1 MKQVIIMDKPAI
13 KKFAIWARNKLIA
26 DTKYRAG
33 LVGVTET
40 AVAEPLPQSNENVQ
54 FFDVGLPQP
63 YRIEDDAVTQ
73 RQRFVAELNKE
84 TAKQGSYTAAYQTVV
99 DKVAYTWFN
108 RLIAVRYMEVND
120 LLPSRTRVLSSAD
133 GRAEPQIVT
142 SPFDAVLDY
151 SPAEQQ
157 QIVTL
162 KNDNKLDEAFR
173 LLFLKQCAALGDCL
187 PRLFEQVDDYMPLLL
202 ALSFTDKDGVVCHL
216 VNDIPESDWQDAVQ
230 IVGWLYQYYNTEPK
244 EQVFANLK
252 KNIKISKENI
262 PAATQLFTPDWIVR
276 YMVENSLGRLW
287 SEGHPDFDK
296 SEWKYYLDEAPQ
308 EPQVAQQLAKLRKGY
323 VALTPED
330 IKCIDPCMG
339 SGHILAYLFDVL
351 MQIYRSAG
359 YGDRDA
365 AASIVEHNLYGL
377 DIDDRAAQMAYF
389 VVMMKGCHYDSR
401 FLRRHLNPHVYAIQ
415 ESRELP
421 QTAFGYCGPE
431 EPTARTLWDTFKNAK
446 EYGSILQ
453 PKVTL
458 EELDKLEAR
467 LQEADSM
474 AGYGSLG
481 VQGLTYQLLDVMYPL
496 IDQARMLVQKY
507 DVVVTNPQY
516 MGSSGMSARLSDYVK
531 KVYPDSKSD
540 LFAVFIEH
548 GNEMVKRAGF
558 NCMVTMQSWMFLS
571 SFEKMR
577 VNALQTKTITNL
589 MHMENMVMGIAF
601 GTAVTVFQNV
611 AVHGYKGTY
620 NQIKL
625 QDIENDVPKQF
636 PIQGNRFAQVSTDN
650 FSKIPGSPVAYWATN
665 RLMKDF
671 EDGVSLSSYAEPKQ
685 GMATMDNNKY
695 LRRWYEVEIGK
706 CCFHAQSLGDAKE
719 SGKRWFPYNKGGDYR
734 KWYGNFC
741 YLVNWEKDGEQ
752 LKADATELYGSYSK
766 RIYNTQFFF
775 KPSITWSKISSGSF
789 SVRCISDGC
798 LFDVAGCS
806 IFVKEN
812 LYYYFAALLN
822 SKIVG
827 AILRMISPTLNYEVG
842 HIKALP
848 IIMEEN
854 KEKVVSSLAQ
864 GCIELSQLDWDA
876 FETAWDF
883 QRHPLLPNGGIT
895 TLYGMKVGK
904 KAHIESLKSGEACF
918 SPVGDFIAKDEEEGN
933 TEQGDRYEG
942 IFARLKKDDIRI
954 QAMRQELGVDLEEIP
969 DGQYIL
975 LRRNSC
981 KKVPAFCAYGM
992 KKSDI
997 VCGDEIRNINGKHYI
1012 TVTICPSDKM
1022 YDDFLNEN
1030 SEGIEKTYGATF
1042 NVENYDESIQKSLQ
1056 DKSIRCIESDI
1067 IYDRDFDTEFC
1078 DDLTND
1084 YSELLHKS
1092 KKYSYQ
1098 REHRWILPDKHQV
1111 EKLLLKYQPLDD
1123 SAMQVDMCNK
1133 GDSYRFDVEFHFKKS
1148 VKIRDRYEIW
1158 QRECNDRFAKLKA
1171 NEEELNR
1178 IFIDIYG
1185 LQDELTPE
1193 VEDKDVTV
1201 RRADLGRDIRSL
1213 ISYAVGCIFGRYSL
1227 DKPGLAYAGGDW
1239 NPDQYHTFLPDADN
1253 VIPITDEEYFPDDL
1267 TGLFVAWVK
1276 KVFGAESLED
1286 NLAFIAKALG
1296 TKGTSPR
1303 AVIRN
1308 YFLNGFYADHVKIYQ
1323 KRPIYWLYDSGKQN
1337 GFKALIYMHRYNADT
1352 SGLVRADYLYKME
1365 QVYESEIAR
1374 MDDAIAH
1381 GASREVAQATK
1392 RKEKLVKQLKECKD
1406 YDDRLGHIALARIPI
1421 DLDDG
1426 VKVNYEKV
1434 QTGADGKKQ
1443 AILAKI

>member
-1 MKQVIIMDKPAI
+1 MDKPAI

-40 AVAEPLPQSNENVQ
+40 TVAEPLPQSNETVQ

-63 YRIEDDAVTQ
+63 YRIEGDAVTQ

-151 SPAEQQ
+151 TPAEQQ
-157 QIVTL
+157 QIVAL

-252 KNIKISKENI
+252 KNIKISAENI

-308 EPQVAQQLAKLRKGY
+308 EPQVVQQLAELRKGY
-323 VALTPED
+323 AALTPED

-359 YGDRDA
+359 YTDRDA

-389 VVMMKGCHYDSR
+389 VVMMKGCQYDSR

-415 ESRELP
+415 ESGELS

-431 EPTARTLWDTFKNAK
+431 EPTARTLWDTFRNAK

-467 LQEADSM
+467 LQEADRM

-507 DVVVTNPQY
+507 DVVVTNPPY
-516 MGSSGMSARLSDYVK
+516 MGGSGMNARLSDYVK

-540 LFAVFIEH
+540 LFACFMERADAF
-548 GNEMVKRAGF
+548 VKENRF
-558 NCMVTMQSWMFLS
+558 TSLITMESWMFLS
-571 SFEKMR
+571 SFEKLR
-577 VNALQTKTITNL
+577 DKVNLNKTIV
-589 MHMENMVMGIAF
+589 NMVHMPYLGKGGTSLGINF
-601 GTAVTVFQNV
+601 GTAAVVMKKGHIRNYAAQYEYTVYYECDEE
-611 AVHGYKGTY
+611 G
-620 NQIKL
+620 
-625 QDIENDVPKQF
+625 VPFVF
-636 PIQGNRFAQVSTDN
+636 PTKNERWKTATQEN
-650 FSKIPGSPVAYWATN
+650 FSKIPGSPVAYWASDTIN
-665 RLMKDF
+665 KLF
-671 EDGVSLSSYAEPKQ
+671 SLDAELKKYAEPRH
-685 GMATMDNNKY
+685 GMSTGNNDLCLKLWHEVPNNEICFTAKNRDEFDKAGKKY
-695 LRRWYEVEIGK
+695 
-706 CCFHAQSLGDAKE
+706 A
-719 SGKRWFPYNKGGDYR
+719 PYKKGGEYR
-734 KWYGNFC
+734 LWYGNNDYVIAYSATLRKRMESLSGYRASSTEYFFRPSINWSDVTSGKFGVRLSPNGFAFDGRGASMFC
-741 YLVNWEKDGEQ
+741 NEDIRFYLAALMSSKLASYFLDMLNPTLTFNIENIAAIPTIIDKEKKLDVDW
-752 LKADATELYGSYSK
+752 KAEECYDCSKSDWDSFETSWDFAEHPLVKWSHDLWDAT
-766 RIYNTQFFF
+766 
-775 KPSITWSKISSGSF
+775 SI
-789 SVRCISDGC
+789 
-798 LFDVAGCS
+798 
-806 IFVKEN
+806 
-812 LYYYFAALLN
+812 
-822 SKIVG
+822 
-827 AILRMISPTLNYEVG
+827 
-842 HIKALP
+842 
-848 IIMEEN
+848 
-854 KEKVVSSLAQ
+854 
-864 GCIELSQLDWDA
+864 
-876 FETAWDF
+876 
-883 QRHPLLPNGGIT
+883 
-895 TLYGMKVGK
+895 
-904 KAHIESLKSGEACF
+904 
-918 SPVGDFIAKDEEEGN
+918 
-933 TEQGDRYEG
+933 
-942 IFARLKKDDIRI
+942 
-954 QAMRQELGVDLEEIP
+954 
-969 DGQYIL
+969 
-975 LRRNSC
+975 
-981 KKVPAFCAYGM
+981 
-992 KKSDI
+992 
-997 VCGDEIRNINGKHYI
+997 
-1012 TVTICPSDKM
+1012 
-1022 YDDFLNEN
+1022 
-1030 SEGIEKTYGATF
+1030 GATMAHYYHGERPEVSCP
-1042 NVENYDESIQKSLQ
+1042 VELCYML
-1056 DKSIRCIESDI
+1056 
-1067 IYDRDFDTEFC
+1067 
-1078 DDLTND
+1078 
-1084 YSELLHKS
+1084 
-1092 KKYSYQ
+1092 
-1098 REHRWILPDKHQV
+1098 
-1111 EKLLLKYQPLDD
+1111 
-1123 SAMQVDMCNK
+1123 
-1133 GDSYRFDVEFHFKKS
+1133 
-1148 VKIRDRYEIW
+1148 W
-1158 QRECNDRFAKLKA
+1158 QGECNDRFAKLKA

-1178 IFIDIYG
+1178 IFIGIYG

-1227 DKPGLAYAGGDW
+1227 DQPSLAYAGGDW

-1253 VIPITDEEYFPDDL
+1253 VIPITDEEYFTDDL

-1276 KVFGAESLED
+1276 KVFGAGSLED

-1296 TKGTSPR
+1296 VKGTSPR

-1374 MDDAIAH
+1374 MDDAIAN

-1426 VKVNYEKV
+1426 VKDNYDKV
-1434 QTGADGKKQ
+1434 QTAPDGKKL

>member
-1 MKQVIIMDKPAI
+1 MDKPAI

-40 AVAEPLPQSNENVQ
+40 AVAEPLPQSNETVQ

-63 YRIEDDAVTQ
+63 YRIEGEAVTQ

-142 SPFDAVLDY
+142 TPFDAVLDY
-151 SPAEQQ
+151 TPAEQQ

-187 PRLFEQVDDYMPLLL
+187 PRLFEQVDDYMLLLL

-252 KNIKISKENI
+252 KNIKISAANI

-308 EPQVAQQLAKLRKGY
+308 EPQVVQQLAELRKGY
-323 VALTPED
+323 AALTPED

-359 YGDRDA
+359 YTDRDA

-415 ESRELP
+415 ESGELTTDALGRLGK
-421 QTAFGYCGPE
+421 QE
-431 EPTARTLWDTFKNAK
+431 STARALLDGFKNAK

-458 EELDKLEAR
+458 AELDA
-467 LQEADSM
+467 LQEQLREVDGASDM
-474 AGYGSLG
+474 GSL
-481 VQGLTYQLLDVMYPL
+481 TDQLVAGQIVNVLYPL
-496 IDQARMLVQKY
+496 IEQARMLVQKY
-507 DVVVTNPQY
+507 DVVVTNPPY
-516 MGSSGMSARLSDYVK
+516 MGGSGMNARLSDYVK

-540 LFAVFIEH
+540 LFAVFIERCAQ
-548 GNEMVKRAGF
+548 MDKRGGYQA
-558 NCMVTMQSWMFLS
+558 MITQHAWMFLS
-571 SFEKMR
+571 SFEKLRAKLQLIDTVNMAHLGARGFDEIGGEVVQTTSFVMR
-577 VNALQTKTITNL
+577 NSHIK
-589 MHMENMVMGIAF
+589 
-601 GTAVTVFQNV
+601 
-611 AVHGYKGTY
+611 GYKGTY
-620 NQIKL
+620 CRLIDGDSEKAKA
-625 QDIENDVPKQF
+625 EMF
-636 PIQGNRFAQVSTDN
+636 VSGEKRYVAEQDN
-650 FSKIPGSPVAYWATN
+650 FSKIPGSPVAYWAS
-665 RLMKDF
+665 
-671 EDGVSLSSYAEPKQ
+671 ESILSAFQEGEKLEQIAHPKK
-685 GMATMDNNKY
+685 GLATTDNNRFLRLWHEVTYTNIGIGCKDKAVAELSKKKWFPLNKGGEY
-695 LRRWYEVEIGK
+695 RRWY
-706 CCFHAQSLGDAKE
+706 
-719 SGKRWFPYNKGGDYR
+719 
-734 KWYGNFC
+734 GNRA
-741 YLVNWEKDGEQ
+741 YVVNWYNDGVEM
-752 LKADATELYGSYSK
+752 KAAVIRRYNGGSYSK
-766 RIYNTQFFF
+766 EIRSEDRYFQD
-775 KPSITWSKISSGSF
+775 SITWSALTAGASSFRLST
-789 SVRCISDGC
+789 DGA
-798 LFDVAGCS
+798 LFDSAGSSMFPVKDSLYILGLVNSKVTDTILKMINPTMNYGAGSIASIPVIISAEKKTYVAEEAEENVAIS
-806 IFVKEN
+806 KSDWDSFETSWDFAEHPLVKWSHD
-812 LYYYFAALLN
+812 LWDGTAIAATMDYYYHGERSKVSCPVELCYLLW
-822 SKIVG
+822 
-827 AILRMISPTLNYEVG
+827 
-842 HIKALP
+842 
-848 IIMEEN
+848 
-854 KEKVVSSLAQ
+854 Q
-864 GCIELSQLDWDA
+864 G
-876 FETAWDF
+876 
-883 QRHPLLPNGGIT
+883 
-895 TLYGMKVGK
+895 
-904 KAHIESLKSGEACF
+904 
-918 SPVGDFIAKDEEEGN
+918 
-933 TEQGDRYEG
+933 
-942 IFARLKKDDIRI
+942 
-954 QAMRQELGVDLEEIP
+954 
-969 DGQYIL
+969 
-975 LRRNSC
+975 
-981 KKVPAFCAYGM
+981 
-992 KKSDI
+992 
-997 VCGDEIRNINGKHYI
+997 
-1012 TVTICPSDKM
+1012 
-1022 YDDFLNEN
+1022 
-1030 SEGIEKTYGATF
+1030 
-1042 NVENYDESIQKSLQ
+1042 
-1056 DKSIRCIESDI
+1056 
-1067 IYDRDFDTEFC
+1067 
-1078 DDLTND
+1078 
-1084 YSELLHKS
+1084 
-1092 KKYSYQ
+1092 
-1098 REHRWILPDKHQV
+1098 
-1111 EKLLLKYQPLDD
+1111 
-1123 SAMQVDMCNK
+1123 
-1133 GDSYRFDVEFHFKKS
+1133 
-1148 VKIRDRYEIW
+1148 
-1158 QRECNDRFAKLKA
+1158 ECNDRFAKLKA

-1227 DKPGLAYAGGDW
+1227 DQPGLAYAGGDW

-1253 VIPITDEEYFPDDL
+1253 VIPITDEEYFTDDL

-1276 KVFGAESLED
+1276 KVFGAGSLED
-1286 NLAFIAKALG
+1286 NLTFIAKALG

-1374 MDDAIAH
+1374 MDDAIAN

-1406 YDDRLGHIALARIPI
+1406 YDDRLGHIALAQIAI

-1426 VKVNYEKV
+1426 VKLNYEKV
-1434 QTGADGKKQ
+1434 QTGVDGRKQ
-1443 AILAKI
+1443 EILVKL

>member
-1 MKQVIIMDKPAI
+1 MDKPAI

-40 AVAEPLPQSNENVQ
+40 AVAEPLPQSNETVQ

-63 YRIEDDAVTQ
+63 YRIEGDAVTQ

-151 SPAEQQ
+151 TPAEQQ
-157 QIVTL
+157 QIVAL

-252 KNIKISKENI
+252 KNIKISAENI

-287 SEGHPDFDK
+287 SDGHPDFDK

-308 EPQVAQQLAKLRKGY
+308 EPQVAQQLAELRKGY
-323 VALTPED
+323 AALTPED

-359 YGDRDA
+359 YTDRDA

-389 VVMMKGCHYDSR
+389 VVMMKGCQYDSR

-415 ESRELP
+415 ESGELTTDALGRLGK
-421 QTAFGYCGPE
+421 QE
-431 EPTARTLWDTFKNAK
+431 STARALLDGFKNAK

-458 EELDKLEAR
+458 AELDA
-467 LQEADSM
+467 LQEQLREVDGASDM
-474 AGYGSLG
+474 GSL
-481 VQGLTYQLLDVMYPL
+481 TDQLVAGQIVNVLYPL
-496 IDQARMLVQKY
+496 IEQARMLVQKY
-507 DVVVTNPQY
+507 DVVVTNPPY
-516 MGSSGMSARLSDYVK
+516 MGGSGMNARLSDYVK

-540 LFAVFIEH
+540 LFACFMERADAF
-548 GNEMVKRAGF
+548 VKENRF
-558 NCMVTMQSWMFLS
+558 TSLITMESWMFLS
-571 SFEKMR
+571 SFEKLR
-577 VNALQTKTITNL
+577 DKVNLNKTIV
-589 MHMENMVMGIAF
+589 NMVHMPYLGKGGTSLGINF
-601 GTAVTVFQNV
+601 GTAAVVMKKGHIRNYAAQYEYTVYYECDEE
-611 AVHGYKGTY
+611 G
-620 NQIKL
+620 
-625 QDIENDVPKQF
+625 VPFVF
-636 PIQGNRFAQVSTDN
+636 PTKNERWKTATQEN
-650 FSKIPGSPVAYWATN
+650 FSKIPGSPVAYWASN
-665 RLMKDF
+665 ALMSDF
-671 EDGVSLSSYAEPKQ
+671 CDSTSLSKIAYPRQ
-685 GMATMDNNKY
+685 GMATTNNGKF
-695 LRRWYEVEIGK
+695 LRQWYEVAVKKIG
-706 CCFHAQSLGDAKE
+706 FSLTDEKDTVGQYK
-719 SGKRWFPYNKGGDYR
+719 WFPYNKGGEYR
-734 KWYGNFC
+734 KWYGNND
-741 YLVNWEKDGEQ
+741 YVVNFQNKGEEVC
-752 LKADATELYGSYSK
+752 AYIDSHSAVDHRGRVINRDRY
-766 RIYNTQFFF
+766 F
-775 KPSITWSKISSGSF
+775 KPSVTWSKISSGNIAF
-789 SVRCISDGC
+789 RYKPHGFI
-798 LFDVAGCS
+798 FDVAGTS
-806 IFVKEN
+806 IFGDERTLNN
-812 LYYYFAALLN
+812 LMGLLN
-822 SKIVG
+822 SNV
-827 AILRMISPTLNYEVG
+827 ILSVLGCLSPTLNYEVG
-842 HIKALP
+842 HICSIP
-848 IIMEEN
+848 VMSNIIN
-854 KEKVVSSLAQ
+854 
-864 GCIELSQLDWDA
+864 SQVIFSIVQSNINISKSDWDS
-876 FETAWDF
+876 FETSWDF
-883 QRHPLLPNGGIT
+883 KKHPLLP
-895 TLYGMKVGK
+895 
-904 KAHIESLKSGEACF
+904 
-918 SPVGDFIAKDEEEGN
+918 
-933 TEQGDRYEG
+933 
-942 IFARLKKDDIRI
+942 
-954 QAMRQELGVDLEEIP
+954 ELPLGSECVFRD
-969 DGQYIL
+969 
-975 LRRNSC
+975 
-981 KKVPAFCAYGM
+981 A
-992 KKSDI
+992 
-997 VCGDEIRNINGKHYI
+997 NGKMGSAS
-1012 TVTICPSDKM
+1012 VTSIALADE
-1022 YDDFLNEN
+1022 YARWE
-1030 SEGIEKTYGATF
+1030 SE
-1042 NVENYDESIQKSLQ
+1042 
-1056 DKSIRCIESDI
+1056 
-1067 IYDRDFDTEFC
+1067 
-1078 DDLTND
+1078 
-1084 YSELLHKS
+1084 
-1092 KKYSYQ
+1092 
-1098 REHRWILPDKHQV
+1098 
-1111 EKLLLKYQPLDD
+1111 
-1123 SAMQVDMCNK
+1123 CNK
-1133 GDSYRFDVEFHFKKS
+1133 RF
-1148 VKIRDRYEIW
+1148 
-1158 QRECNDRFAKLKA
+1158 NDLKA

-1239 NPDQYHTFLPDADN
+1239 NPDQYHTFTPDADN
-1253 VIPITDEEYFPDDL
+1253 VIPITDEEYFTDDIV
-1267 TGLFVAWVK
+1267 GRFVEFVK
-1276 KVFGAESLED
+1276 VVYGTDTLED

-1296 TKGTSPR
+1296 VKGTSPR

-1374 MDDAIAH
+1374 MDDAIAN

-1426 VKVNYEKV
+1426 VKVNYDKV

>member
-1 MKQVIIMDKPAI
+1 MDKPAI

-40 AVAEPLPQSNENVQ
+40 AMAEPLPQSNENVQ

-63 YRIEDDAVTQ
+63 YRIEGDAVTQ

-157 QIVTL
+157 QIVNL

-308 EPQVAQQLAKLRKGY
+308 EPQVAQQLAELRKGY
-323 VALTPED
+323 AALTPED

-415 ESRELP
+415 ESNGINRNQLKF
-421 QTAFGYCGPE
+421 FGNGLSDFE
-431 EPTARTLWDTFKNAK
+431 RNEARLQLEGLLDTLTNAK
-446 EYGSILQ
+446 EYGSILNMENYNWA
-453 PKVTL
+453 L
-458 EELDKLEAR
+458 LR
-467 LQEADSM
+467 SCADAAGEDAQMSM
-474 AGYGSLG
+474 DSF
-481 VQGLTYQLLDVMYPL
+481 GLADTVAQLKQL
-496 IDQARMLVQKY
+496 IDIGEALGLKY
-507 DVVVTNPQY
+507 DVVVTNPPY
-516 MGSSGMSARLSDYVK
+516 MGGSGMNARLSDYVK
-531 KVYPDSKSD
+531 KYYPDSKSD
-540 LFAVFIEH
+540 LFACFMERADTF
-548 GNEMVKRAGF
+548 VKENRF
-558 NCMVTMQSWMFLS
+558 TSLITMESWMFLS
-571 SFEKMR
+571 SFEKLR
-577 VNALQTKTITNL
+577 DKVNLNKTIV
-589 MHMENMVMGIAF
+589 NMVHMPYLGKGGTSLGINF
-601 GTAVTVFQNV
+601 GTAAVVMKKSHIRNYAAQYEYTVYYECDEE
-611 AVHGYKGTY
+611 G
-620 NQIKL
+620 
-625 QDIENDVPKQF
+625 VPFVF
-636 PIQGNRFAQVSTDN
+636 PTKNERWKTATQEN
-650 FSKIPGSPVAYWATN
+650 FSKIPGSPVAYWASKQ
-665 RLMKDF
+665 LFKDF
-671 EDGVSLSSYAEPKQ
+671 EDGIPLSKIATPRTGIMTGDNGRFLRLWWEVVSNRVCY
-685 GMATMDNNKY
+685 MAVDTDSAMNS
-695 LRRWYEVEIGK
+695 G
-706 CCFHAQSLGDAKE
+706 AK
-719 SGKRWFPYNKGGDYR
+719 WFPYNKGGQFR
-734 KWYGNFC
+734 KWYGNND
-741 YLVNWEKDGEQ
+741 YVINWENGGTEVFGRAKTEKRNAQDYPSEYKFK
-752 LKADATELYGSYSK
+752 KAIS
-766 RIYNTQFFF
+766 
-775 KPSITWSKISSGSF
+775 WSLVTSGQPAF
-789 SVRCISDGC
+789 RMKEHNLSDI
-798 LFDVAGCS
+798 AGAAL
-806 IFVKEN
+806 FVKEEMFN
-812 LYYYFAALLN
+812 TILAFCNSILALH
-822 SKIVG
+822 
-827 AILRMISPTLNYEVG
+827 ILAMVNPTINFQG
-842 HIKALP
+842 GNIAQLP
-848 IIMEEN
+848 IMFSKAPN
-854 KEKVVSSLAQ
+854 KVDDITNRNIEISEK
-864 GCIELSQLDWDA
+864 DWDS
-876 FETAWDF
+876 FETSWDF
-883 QRHPLLPNGGIT
+883 AEHPLV
-895 TLYGMKVGK
+895 KWS
-904 KAHIESLKSGEACF
+904 H
-918 SPVGDFIAKDEEEGN
+918 
-933 TEQGDRYEG
+933 
-942 IFARLKKDDIRI
+942 
-954 QAMRQELGVDLEEIP
+954 DLWDCTSI
-969 DGQYIL
+969 
-975 LRRNSC
+975 
-981 KKVPAFCAYGM
+981 
-992 KKSDI
+992 
-997 VCGDEIRNINGKHYI
+997 
-1012 TVTICPSDKM
+1012 
-1022 YDDFLNEN
+1022 
-1030 SEGIEKTYGATF
+1030 GATMAHYYHGERPEASCP
-1042 NVENYDESIQKSLQ
+1042 VELCY
-1056 DKSIRCIESDI
+1056 
-1067 IYDRDFDTEFC
+1067 
-1078 DDLTND
+1078 
-1084 YSELLHKS
+1084 LL
-1092 KKYSYQ
+1092 
-1098 REHRWILPDKHQV
+1098 
-1111 EKLLLKYQPLDD
+1111 
-1123 SAMQVDMCNK
+1123 
-1133 GDSYRFDVEFHFKKS
+1133 
-1148 VKIRDRYEIW
+1148 W
-1158 QRECNDRFAKLKA
+1158 QGECNDRFAKLKA

-1178 IFIDIYG
+1178 IFIGIYG

-1193 VEDKDVTV
+1193 VEEKDVTV
-1201 RRADLGRDIRSL
+1201 RRADLARDIRSL

-1276 KVFGAESLED
+1276 KVFGADSLED

-1406 YDDRLGHIALARIPI
+1406 YDDRLGHIALAQIAI

-1426 VKVNYEKV
+1426 VKLNYEKV

>member
-1 MKQVIIMDKPAI
+1 MDKPAI
-13 KKFAIWARNKLIA
+13 KKFAVWARNKLIA

-40 AVAEPLPQSNENVQ
+40 TVAEPLPQSNESVQ

-63 YRIEDDAVTQ
+63 YRIESDAVTQ

-151 SPAEQQ
+151 TPAEQQ

-216 VNDIPESDWQDAVQ
+216 VNDIPESDWLEEDNKGGAVQ

-252 KNIKISKENI
+252 KNIKISAENI

-296 SEWKYYLDEAPQ
+296 SKWKYYLDEAPQ
-308 EPQVAQQLAKLRKGY
+308 EPQVAQQLAELRRGY
-323 VALTPED
+323 AALTPED

-359 YGDRDA
+359 YTDRDA

-389 VVMMKGCHYDSR
+389 VVMMKGCQYDSR

-415 ESRELP
+415 ESGELTTDALGRLGK
-421 QTAFGYCGPE
+421 QE
-431 EPTARTLWDTFKNAK
+431 STARVLLDGFKNAK

-458 EELDKLEAR
+458 AELDA
-467 LQEADSM
+467 LQEQLREVGGASDV
-474 AGYGSLG
+474 GSL
-481 VQGLTYQLLDVMYPL
+481 TDQLVAGQIVNVLYPL
-496 IDQARMLVQKY
+496 IEQAWMLVQKY
-507 DVVVTNPQY
+507 DVVVTNPPY
-516 MGSSGMSARLSDYVK
+516 MGGSGMNARLSDYVK
-531 KVYPDSKSD
+531 KYYPDSKND

-601 GTAVTVFQNV
+601 GTAVTVFQNA

-636 PIQGNRFAQVSTDN
+636 PVSGNRFAQVSTDN
-650 FSKIPGSPVAYWATN
+650 FFKIPGSPVAYGLSQQMLLPYSIHEKLLGEVAAPCAGLAT
-665 RLMKDF
+665 
-671 EDGVSLSSYAEPKQ
+671 G
-685 GMATMDNNKY
+685 DNNIFQ
-695 LRRWYEVEIGK
+695 RIWYEVKFSNIGFGVLDVRETENRNEK
-706 CCFHAQSLGDAKE
+706 WYPCNS
-719 SGKRWFPYNKGGDYR
+719 GGDFR
-734 KWYGNFC
+734 KWSTDDRMI
-741 YLVNWEKDGEQ
+741 VNWQNNGKEIKAFKNAAGKLAARPQNTQWYFKEGLTWNKLSSSKFAVKYKRTGFIFDDTSRSAFPHDGENLNYLIGLLCSNVTFEY
-752 LKADATELYGSYSK
+752 LKALNPTMSFTNGDLV
-766 RIYNTQFFF
+766 RI
-775 KPSITWSKISSGSF
+775 PITVS
-789 SVRCISDGC
+789 
-798 LFDVAGCS
+798 
-806 IFVKEN
+806 
-812 LYYYFAALLN
+812 
-822 SKIVG
+822 
-827 AILRMISPTLNYEVG
+827 
-842 HIKALP
+842 
-848 IIMEEN
+848 
-854 KEKVVSSLAQ
+854 KEKTEGIANTVENNISL
-864 GCIELSQLDWDA
+864 SKSDWDS
-876 FETAWDF
+876 FETSWNF
-883 QRHPLLPNGGIT
+883 KKHPLLP
-895 TLYGMKVGK
+895 
-904 KAHIESLKSGEACF
+904 
-918 SPVGDFIAKDEEEGN
+918 
-933 TEQGDRYEG
+933 
-942 IFARLKKDDIRI
+942 
-954 QAMRQELGVDLEEIP
+954 ELPLGSECVFRD
-969 DGQYIL
+969 
-975 LRRNSC
+975 
-981 KKVPAFCAYGM
+981 A
-992 KKSDI
+992 
-997 VCGDEIRNINGKHYI
+997 NGKMGSAS
-1012 TVTICPSDKM
+1012 VTSIALADE
-1022 YDDFLNEN
+1022 YARWE
-1030 SEGIEKTYGATF
+1030 SE
-1042 NVENYDESIQKSLQ
+1042 
-1056 DKSIRCIESDI
+1056 
-1067 IYDRDFDTEFC
+1067 
-1078 DDLTND
+1078 
-1084 YSELLHKS
+1084 
-1092 KKYSYQ
+1092 
-1098 REHRWILPDKHQV
+1098 
-1111 EKLLLKYQPLDD
+1111 
-1123 SAMQVDMCNK
+1123 CNK
-1133 GDSYRFDVEFHFKKS
+1133 RF
-1148 VKIRDRYEIW
+1148 
-1158 QRECNDRFAKLKA
+1158 NDLKA

-1201 RRADLGRDIRSL
+1201 RRADLTREIKSL
-1213 ISYAVGCIFGRYSL
+1213 LSYAVGCMFGRYSL
-1227 DKPGLAYAGGDW
+1227 DVDGLVYAGGKWD
-1239 NPDQYHTFLPDADN
+1239 DSKYTTFIPDADN
-1253 VIPITDEEYFPDDL
+1253 VLPITDEEYFTDDIV
-1267 TGLFVAWVK
+1267 GRFVEFVK
-1276 KVFGAESLED
+1276 VVYGTDTLED

-1374 MDDAIAH
+1374 MDDAIAN
-1381 GASREVAQATK
+1381 GTSREVAQATK

-1426 VKVNYEKV
+1426 VKVNYDKV
-1434 QTGADGKKQ
+1434 QTGANGKKL

>member
-1 MKQVIIMDKPAI
+1 MDKPAI

-40 AVAEPLPQSNENVQ
+40 AVAEPLPQSNEGVQ

-63 YRIEDDAVTQ
+63 YRIEGDAVTQ

-157 QIVTL
+157 QIVSL

-252 KNIKISKENI
+252 KNIKISAENI

-308 EPQVAQQLAKLRKGY
+308 EPQVAQQLAELRKGY
-323 VALTPED
+323 AALTPED

-415 ESRELP
+415 ESGELTTDALGRLGK
-421 QTAFGYCGPE
+421 QE
-431 EPTARTLWDTFKNAK
+431 STARALLDGFKNAK

-458 EELDKLEAR
+458 AELDA
-467 LQEADSM
+467 LQEQLREVDGASDKGSFTDQFV
-474 AGYGSLG
+474 AG
-481 VQGLTYQLLDVMYPL
+481 QLLRVLCPL
-496 IDQARMLVQKY
+496 VEQARMLVQKY
-507 DVVVTNPQY
+507 DVVVTNPPY
-516 MGSSGMSARLSDYVK
+516 MGGSGMNARLSDYVK
-531 KVYPDSKSD
+531 KYYPDSKSD
-540 LFAVFIEH
+540 LFAVFIERCAQ
-548 GNEMVKRAGF
+548 MDKRGGYQA
-558 NCMVTMQSWMFLS
+558 MITQHAWMFLS
-571 SFEKMR
+571 SFEKLRAKLQLIDTVNMAHLGARGFDEIGGEVVQTTSFVMR
-577 VNALQTKTITNL
+577 SSHTK
-589 MHMENMVMGIAF
+589 
-601 GTAVTVFQNV
+601 
-611 AVHGYKGTY
+611 GYKGTY
-620 NQIKL
+620 CRLIDGDSEKAKAEMLSRGDNKYA
-625 QDIENDVPKQF
+625 V
-636 PIQGNRFAQVSTDN
+636 AQN
-650 FSKIPGSPVAYWATN
+650 EFEEIPGAPIAYWISNAVSEAYQKGTMLGDIAAPRKGNSTSNNARFLRLWYEIDKNKMNMHATVID
-665 RLMKDF
+665 KD
-671 EDGVSLSSYAEPKQ
+671 DSCK
-685 GMATMDNNKY
+685 K
-695 LRRWYEVEIGK
+695 RWY
-706 CCFHAQSLGDAKE
+706 
-719 SGKRWFPYNKGGDYR
+719 PYNKGGGYR
-734 KWYGNFC
+734 KWYGFNENLIDW
-741 YLVNWEKDGEQ
+741 YD
-752 LKADATELYGSYSK
+752 DAREIRKIKTAVIANYQY
-766 RIYNTQFFF
+766 FM
-775 KPSITWSKISSGSF
+775 KPGLTWSTVSSQNF
-789 SVRCISDGC
+789 SIRWFDEGYIFDNGGCCIFELKDKRPY
-798 LFDVAGCS
+798 L
-806 IFVKEN
+806 I
-812 LYYYFAALLN
+812 ALLN
-822 SKIVG
+822 SNVFKYIFG
-827 AILRMISPTLNYEVG
+827 QLNPTLNFQSGEVAKFPV
-842 HIKALP
+842 IQVKN
-848 IIMEEN
+848 EN
-854 KEKVVSSLAQ
+854 INEIATKNVSHSK
-864 GCIELSQLDWDA
+864 SDWDS
-876 FETAWDF
+876 FETSWDF
-883 QRHPLLPNGGIT
+883 AEHPLV
-895 TLYGMKVGK
+895 KWS
-904 KAHIESLKSGEACF
+904 H
-918 SPVGDFIAKDEEEGN
+918 
-933 TEQGDRYEG
+933 
-942 IFARLKKDDIRI
+942 
-954 QAMRQELGVDLEEIP
+954 DLW
-969 DGQYIL
+969 DGTSI
-975 LRRNSC
+975 
-981 KKVPAFCAYGM
+981 
-992 KKSDI
+992 
-997 VCGDEIRNINGKHYI
+997 
-1012 TVTICPSDKM
+1012 
-1022 YDDFLNEN
+1022 
-1030 SEGIEKTYGATF
+1030 GATMAYYYHGERPEVSCP
-1042 NVENYDESIQKSLQ
+1042 VELCYML
-1056 DKSIRCIESDI
+1056 
-1067 IYDRDFDTEFC
+1067 
-1078 DDLTND
+1078 
-1084 YSELLHKS
+1084 
-1092 KKYSYQ
+1092 
-1098 REHRWILPDKHQV
+1098 
-1111 EKLLLKYQPLDD
+1111 
-1123 SAMQVDMCNK
+1123 
-1133 GDSYRFDVEFHFKKS
+1133 
-1148 VKIRDRYEIW
+1148 W
-1158 QRECNDRFAKLKA
+1158 QGECNDRFAKLKA

-1193 VEDKDVTV
+1193 VEDKDITV

-1276 KVFGAESLED
+1276 KVFGADSLED

-1406 YDDRLGHIALARIPI
+1406 YDDRLGHIALAQIAI

-1426 VKVNYEKV
+1426 VKLNYEKV

>member
-1 MKQVIIMDKPAI
+1 MDKPAI
-13 KKFAIWARNKLIA
+13 KKFAVWARNKLIA

-40 AVAEPLPQSNENVQ
+40 AVAEPLPQSNETVQ

-63 YRIEDDAVTQ
+63 YRIEGDAVTQ

-120 LLPSRTRVLSSAD
+120 LLPSRMRVLSSAD

-151 SPAEQQ
+151 TPAEQQ
-157 QIVTL
+157 QIVAL

-252 KNIKISKENI
+252 KNIKISAENI

-308 EPQVAQQLAKLRKGY
+308 EPQVAQQLAELRKGY
-323 VALTPED
+323 AALTPED

-359 YGDRDA
+359 YTDRDA

-389 VVMMKGCHYDSR
+389 VVMMKGCQYDSR

-415 ESRELP
+415 ESGEL
-421 QTAFGYCGPE
+421 TADALGRLGKQE
-431 EPTARTLWDTFKNAK
+431 STARALLDGFKNAK

-458 EELDKLEAR
+458 AELDA
-467 LQEADSM
+467 LQEQLREVDGASDMGSFTDQFV
-474 AGYGSLG
+474 AG
-481 VQGLTYQLLDVMYPL
+481 QLLRVLCPL
-496 IDQARMLVQKY
+496 VEQARMLVQKY
-507 DVVVTNPQY
+507 DVVVTNPPY
-516 MGSSGMSARLSDYVK
+516 AGRRNLNGKICTFLDK
-531 KVYPDSKSD
+531 KWPNGKMD
-540 LFAVFIEH
+540 LFSAFILRNIEFAKTS
-548 GNEMVKRAGF
+548 GYCAYMTPFV
-558 NCMVTMQSWMFLS
+558 WLFLS
-571 SFEKMR
+571 SYSELRKKLIQNTSISTLVQPEEASFQDAAVSICAFTI
-577 VNALQTKTITNL
+577 VNGLVN
-589 MHMENMVMGIAF
+589 
-601 GTAVTVFQNV
+601 GT
-611 AVHGYKGTY
+611 GTY
-620 NQIKL
+620 VKMS
-625 QDIENDVPKQF
+625 DIHDSQAQEQNFIDISKRPFDKHKTFSSMYEYESF
-636 PIQGNRFAQVSTDN
+636 PDDRFV
-650 FSKIPGSPVAYWATN
+650 YWA
-665 RLMKDF
+665 
-671 EDGVSLSSYAEPKQ
+671 SSTLRNVFFSAIPLEKVCQPRQ
-685 GMATMDNNKY
+685 GMATTNNDLF
-695 LRRWYEVEIGK
+695 LRLWHEVNLRKIGFNCK
-706 CCFHAQSLGDAKE
+706 DEEDALETHCK
-719 SGKRWFPYNKGGDYR
+719 WFPYNKGGGFR
-734 KWYGNFC
+734 KWSGNFEYC
-741 YLVNWEKDGEQ
+741 VNYENKGKTICDYIDSTPG
-752 LKADATELYGSYSK
+752 ARVGSNG
-766 RIYNTQFFF
+766 RVINRQFFF
-775 KPSITWSKISSGSF
+775 HESITWSDICGNSF
-789 SVRCISDGC
+789 AARACKKGFI
-798 LFDVAGCS
+798 FDVKGSSAFVNPQYYAYILAFMNSCVSVSLLNTLNPTVTTQVGDLKQLPFIYDNQKNSLISERTGDCVSLSKSDWDSFETSWDFAEHPIVKWSRQLRDATS
-806 IFVKEN
+806 IGATMD
-812 LYYYFAALLN
+812 YYYHGERPEVSCPVELCYLLW
-822 SKIVG
+822 
-827 AILRMISPTLNYEVG
+827 
-842 HIKALP
+842 
-848 IIMEEN
+848 
-854 KEKVVSSLAQ
+854 Q
-864 GCIELSQLDWDA
+864 G
-876 FETAWDF
+876 
-883 QRHPLLPNGGIT
+883 
-895 TLYGMKVGK
+895 
-904 KAHIESLKSGEACF
+904 
-918 SPVGDFIAKDEEEGN
+918 
-933 TEQGDRYEG
+933 
-942 IFARLKKDDIRI
+942 
-954 QAMRQELGVDLEEIP
+954 
-969 DGQYIL
+969 
-975 LRRNSC
+975 
-981 KKVPAFCAYGM
+981 
-992 KKSDI
+992 
-997 VCGDEIRNINGKHYI
+997 
-1012 TVTICPSDKM
+1012 
-1022 YDDFLNEN
+1022 
-1030 SEGIEKTYGATF
+1030 
-1042 NVENYDESIQKSLQ
+1042 
-1056 DKSIRCIESDI
+1056 
-1067 IYDRDFDTEFC
+1067 
-1078 DDLTND
+1078 
-1084 YSELLHKS
+1084 
-1092 KKYSYQ
+1092 
-1098 REHRWILPDKHQV
+1098 
-1111 EKLLLKYQPLDD
+1111 
-1123 SAMQVDMCNK
+1123 
-1133 GDSYRFDVEFHFKKS
+1133 
-1148 VKIRDRYEIW
+1148 
-1158 QRECNDRFAKLKA
+1158 ECNDRFAKLKA

-1227 DKPGLAYAGGDW
+1227 DQPGLAYAGGDW

-1253 VIPITDEEYFPDDL
+1253 VIPITDEEYFTDDL

-1276 KVFGAESLED
+1276 KVFGAGSLED

-1426 VKVNYEKV
+1426 VKVNYDKI

>member
-1 MKQVIIMDKPAI
+1 MEKPAI
-13 KKFAIWARNKLIA
+13 KKFAVWARNKLIA

-40 AVAEPLPQSNENVQ
+40 AVAEPLPQSNETVQ

-63 YRIEDDAVTQ
+63 YRIEGDAVTQ

-157 QIVTL
+157 QIVNL

-230 IVGWLYQYYNTEPK
+230 IVGWLYQYYNTKPK

-252 KNIKISKENI
+252 KNIKISAANI

-308 EPQVAQQLAKLRKGY
+308 EPQVAQQLAELRKGY
-323 VALTPED
+323 AALTPED

-365 AASIVEHNLYGL
+365 AAGIVEHNLYGL

-401 FLRRHLNPHVYAIQ
+401 FLRRHLKPHVYAIQ
-415 ESRELP
+415 ESGEL
-421 QTAFGYCGPE
+421 TTDALGRLGKHE
-431 EPTARTLWDTFKNAK
+431 STARALLDGFKNAK

-458 EELDKLEAR
+458 TELDA
-467 LQEADSM
+467 LQEQLREVDGASDMGSFTDQFV
-474 AGYGSLG
+474 AG
-481 VQGLTYQLLDVMYPL
+481 QLLRVLCPL
-496 IDQARMLVQKY
+496 VEQARMLVQKY
-507 DVVVTNPQY
+507 DVVVTNPPY
-516 MGSSGMSARLSDYVK
+516 MGGSGMNARLSDYVK

-540 LFAVFIEH
+540 LFAVFIERCAQ
-548 GNEMVKRAGF
+548 MDKRGGYQA
-558 NCMVTMQSWMFLS
+558 MITQHAWMFLS
-571 SFEKMR
+571 SFEKLREKMM
-577 VNALQTKTITNL
+577 LTETI
-589 MHMENMVMGIAF
+589 NMAHLGARAF
-601 GTAVTVFQNV
+601 EEIGGEVVQATAFVRCANHVE
-611 AVHGYKGTY
+611 GYKGTY
-620 NQIKL
+620 CRL
-625 QDIENDVPKQF
+625 IEPTSQQGKEDMFLAEKKRYIVSEGRFKSTPKYRYIYWIGSDELWKHVPF
-636 PIQGNRFAQVSTDN
+636 SSEFASGGRNKTHNNEKYVREWWE
-650 FSKIPGSPVAYWATN
+650 P
-665 RLMKDF
+665 
-671 EDGVSLSSYAEPKQ
+671 LSS
-685 GMATMDNNKY
+685 
-695 LRRWYEVEIGK
+695 
-706 CCFHAQSLGDAKE
+706 AK
-719 SGKRWFPYNKGGDYR
+719 WVLYMNGGNYR
-734 KWYGNFC
+734 KWYGN
-741 YLVNWEKDGEQ
+741 LTEVVNWTDEAKKEYASHGGLVAD
-752 LKADATELYGSYSK
+752 KAVNSYGISWNGICGDLYGFRLKPIGIPFSSSSPTIVNYS
-766 RIYNTQFFF
+766 NT
-775 KPSITWSKISSGSF
+775 PPYLALG
-789 SVRCISDGC
+789 
-798 LFDVAGCS
+798 
-806 IFVKEN
+806 
-812 LYYYFAALLN
+812 LLN
-822 SKIVG
+822 TKVG
-827 AILRMISPTLNYEVG
+827 AAVLSALNPTLQLNVGEVLDSPLE
-842 HIKALP
+842 IPKEPSKVFEKSL
-848 IIMEEN
+848 EN
-854 KEKVVSSLAQ
+854 VT
-864 GCIELSQLDWDA
+864 LSKLDWNA
-876 FETAWDF
+876 YETAVDF
-883 QRHPLLPNGGIT
+883 HRNPLLRNVSTISEAFAQW
-895 TLYGMKVGK
+895 
-904 KAHIESLKSGEACF
+904 KAE
-918 SPVGDFIAKDEEEGN
+918 
-933 TEQGDRYEG
+933 
-942 IFARLKKDDIRI
+942 
-954 QAMRQELGVDLEEIP
+954 
-969 DGQYIL
+969 
-975 LRRNSC
+975 
-981 KKVPAFCAYGM
+981 
-992 KKSDI
+992 
-997 VCGDEIRNINGKHYI
+997 
-1012 TVTICPSDKM
+1012 
-1022 YDDFLNEN
+1022 
-1030 SEGIEKTYGATF
+1030 
-1042 NVENYDESIQKSLQ
+1042 
-1056 DKSIRCIESDI
+1056 
-1067 IYDRDFDTEFC
+1067 C
-1078 DDLTND
+1078 DD
-1084 YSELLHKS
+1084 
-1092 KKYSYQ
+1092 
-1098 REHRWILPDKHQV
+1098 
-1111 EKLLLKYQPLDD
+1111 
-1123 SAMQVDMCNK
+1123 
-1133 GDSYRFDVEFHFKKS
+1133 RFN
-1148 VKIRDRYEIW
+1148 R
-1158 QRECNDRFAKLKA
+1158 LKA

-1201 RRADLGRDIRSL
+1201 RRADLTREIKSL
-1213 ISYAVGCIFGRYSL
+1213 LSYAVGCMFGRYSL
-1227 DKPGLAYAGGDW
+1227 DVDGLVYAGGKWD
-1239 NPDQYHTFLPDADN
+1239 DSKYTTFIPDADN
-1253 VIPITDEEYFPDDL
+1253 VLPITDEEYFTDDIV
-1267 TGLFVAWVK
+1267 GRFVEFVK
-1276 KVFGAESLED
+1276 VVYGTDTLED

-1426 VKVNYEKV
+1426 VKVNYDKV

>member
-1 MKQVIIMDKPAI
+1 MDKPAI
-13 KKFAIWARNKLIA
+13 KKFAVWARNKLIA

-40 AVAEPLPQSNENVQ
+40 TVAEPLPQSNETVQ

-63 YRIEDDAVTQ
+63 YRIEGDAVTQ

-151 SPAEQQ
+151 TPAEQQ

-216 VNDIPESDWQDAVQ
+216 VNDIPESDWLEEDNKGGAVQ

-252 KNIKISKENI
+252 KNIKISAENI

-308 EPQVAQQLAKLRKGY
+308 EPQVAQQLAELRKGY
-323 VALTPED
+323 AALTPED

-359 YGDRDA
+359 YTDRDA

-415 ESRELP
+415 ESGELTNDALGRLGK
-421 QTAFGYCGPE
+421 QE
-431 EPTARTLWDTFKNAK
+431 STARALLDGFKNAK

-458 EELDKLEAR
+458 AELDA
-467 LQEADSM
+467 LQEQLREVDGASDMGSFTDQFV
-474 AGYGSLG
+474 AG
-481 VQGLTYQLLDVMYPL
+481 QLLRVLCPL
-496 IDQARMLVQKY
+496 VEQARMLVQKY
-507 DVVVTNPQY
+507 DVVVTNPPY
-516 MGSSGMSARLSDYVK
+516 MGGSGMNARLSDYVK
-531 KVYPDSKSD
+531 KYYPDSKSD
-540 LFAVFIEH
+540 LFAVFIERCAQ
-548 GNEMVKRAGF
+548 MDKRGGYQA
-558 NCMVTMQSWMFLS
+558 MITQHAWMFLS
-571 SFEKMR
+571 SFEKLRAKLQLIDTVNMAHLGARGFDEIGGEVVQTTSFVMR
-577 VNALQTKTITNL
+577 SSHTK
-589 MHMENMVMGIAF
+589 
-601 GTAVTVFQNV
+601 
-611 AVHGYKGTY
+611 GYKGTY
-620 NQIKL
+620 CRLIDGDSEKAKA
-625 QDIENDVPKQF
+625 DMFVSSK
-636 PIQGNRFAQVSTDN
+636 NRYVAEQDN
-650 FSKIPGSPVAYWATN
+650 FSKIPGSPVAYWISDALLKCFETGT
-665 RLMKDF
+665 LMIDLAK
-671 EDGVSLSSYAEPKQ
+671 PRQ
-685 GMATMDNNKY
+685 GMSTCDVNRFTKM
-695 LRRWYEVEIGK
+695 WQEVSVKKTNLLNGRNIG
-706 CCFHAQSLGDAKE
+706 GWV
-719 SGKRWFPYNKGGDYR
+719 RYNKGGNFR
-734 KWYGNFC
+734 KWYGNKE
-741 YLVNWEKDGEQ
+741 YVVYWGEKGE
-752 LKADATELYGSYSK
+752 ELINNNALLRNREVYFLPF
-766 RIYNTQFFF
+766 IAWT
-775 KPSITWSKISSGSF
+775 KISSGGTGF
-789 SVRCISDGC
+789 RLFEENF
-798 LFDVAGCS
+798 LFDGAGGS
-806 IFVKEN
+806 LFLESSTVTTEY
-812 LYYYFAALLN
+812 LLALLN
-822 SKIVG
+822 SRVVTKILD
-827 AILRMISPTLNYEVG
+827 IISPTLNFNEN
-842 HIKALP
+842 HIAAIP
-848 IIMEEN
+848 VIVCEER
-854 KEKVVSSLAQ
+854 KQREIGFVTDE
-864 GCIELSQLDWDA
+864 CISLSQSDWDS
-876 FETAWDF
+876 FETSWDF
-883 QRHPLLPNGGIT
+883 AEHPLV
-895 TLYGMKVGK
+895 KWS
-904 KAHIESLKSGEACF
+904 H
-918 SPVGDFIAKDEEEGN
+918 
-933 TEQGDRYEG
+933 
-942 IFARLKKDDIRI
+942 
-954 QAMRQELGVDLEEIP
+954 DLWDATSI
-969 DGQYIL
+969 
-975 LRRNSC
+975 
-981 KKVPAFCAYGM
+981 
-992 KKSDI
+992 
-997 VCGDEIRNINGKHYI
+997 
-1012 TVTICPSDKM
+1012 
-1022 YDDFLNEN
+1022 
-1030 SEGIEKTYGATF
+1030 GATMAYYYHGERPEVSCP
-1042 NVENYDESIQKSLQ
+1042 VELCYML
-1056 DKSIRCIESDI
+1056 
-1067 IYDRDFDTEFC
+1067 
-1078 DDLTND
+1078 
-1084 YSELLHKS
+1084 
-1092 KKYSYQ
+1092 
-1098 REHRWILPDKHQV
+1098 
-1111 EKLLLKYQPLDD
+1111 
-1123 SAMQVDMCNK
+1123 
-1133 GDSYRFDVEFHFKKS
+1133 
-1148 VKIRDRYEIW
+1148 W
-1158 QRECNDRFAKLKA
+1158 QGECNDRFAKLKA

-1178 IFIDIYG
+1178 IFIGIYG

-1193 VEDKDVTV
+1193 VEEKDVTV
-1201 RRADLGRDIRSL
+1201 RRADLARDIRSL

-1227 DKPGLAYAGGDW
+1227 DQPGLAYAGGDW

-1276 KVFGAESLED
+1276 KVFGADSLED

-1374 MDDAIAH
+1374 MDDAIAN
-1381 GASREVAQATK
+1381 GTSREVAQATK

-1426 VKVNYEKV
+1426 VKLNYEKV
-1434 QTGADGKKQ
+1434 QTGVDGRKQ
-1443 AILAKI
+1443 EILVKL

>member
-1 MKQVIIMDKPAI
+1 MDKPAI
-13 KKFAIWARNKLIA
+13 KKFAVWARKKLIA

-40 AVAEPLPQSNENVQ
+40 TVAEPLPQSNESVQ

-63 YRIEDDAVTQ
+63 YRIESDAVTQ

-151 SPAEQQ
+151 TPAEQQ

-252 KNIKISKENI
+252 KNIKISAENI

-308 EPQVAQQLAKLRKGY
+308 EPQVAQQLAELRKGY
-323 VALTPED
+323 AALTPED

-359 YGDRDA
+359 YTDRDA

-401 FLRRHLNPHVYAIQ
+401 FLRRHLTPHVYAIQ
-415 ESRELP
+415 ESGEL
-421 QTAFGYCGPE
+421 TADARGRLGKQE
-431 EPTARTLWDTFKNAK
+431 STARALLDGFKNAK

-458 EELDKLEAR
+458 AELDA
-467 LQEADSM
+467 LQEQLREVDGASDMGSFTDQFV
-474 AGYGSLG
+474 AG
-481 VQGLTYQLLDVMYPL
+481 QLLRVLCPL
-496 IDQARMLVQKY
+496 VEQARMLVQKY
-507 DVVVTNPQY
+507 DVVVTNPPY
-516 MGSSGMSARLSDYVK
+516 MGGSGMNARLSDYVK
-531 KVYPDSKSD
+531 KHYPDSKSD
-540 LFAVFIEH
+540 LFAVFIERCAQ
-548 GNEMVKRAGF
+548 MDKRGGYQA
-558 NCMVTMQSWMFLS
+558 MITQHAWMFLS
-571 SFEKMR
+571 SFEKLR
-577 VNALQTKTITNL
+577 AKLQLIDTVNMAHLGARGFDEIGGEVVQTTSFVLRSSHTK
-589 MHMENMVMGIAF
+589 
-601 GTAVTVFQNV
+601 
-611 AVHGYKGTY
+611 GYKGTY
-620 NQIKL
+620 CRLIDGDSEKAKAEMFVSG
-625 QDIENDVPKQF
+625 ENRYVAEQ
-636 PIQGNRFAQVSTDN
+636 DN
-650 FSKIPGSPVAYWATN
+650 FSKIPGSPVAYWVSQNFIDAFANGNLLGDMSSISEGIKTGN
-665 RLMKDF
+665 NDLFLRL
-671 EDGVSLSSYAEPKQ
+671 
-685 GMATMDNNKY
+685 
-695 LRRWYEVEIGK
+695 WYEVDK
-706 CCFHAQSLGDAKE
+706 NTFSFAKHN
-719 SGKRWFPYNKGGDYR
+719 SGYKWYPHHKGGDFR
-734 KWYGNFC
+734 KWYGNRDW
-741 YLVNWEKDGEQ
+741 VINWGEDGREIKSMPNSGFQ
-752 LKADATELYGSYSK
+752 GKQMYF
-766 RIYNTQFFF
+766 NTFAG
-775 KPSITWSKISSGSF
+775 WSKISSKGNPLRLYSESF
-789 SVRCISDGC
+789 
-798 LFDVAGCS
+798 LFDSGAPAISNDELFMTMG
-806 IFVKEN
+806 
-812 LYYYFAALLN
+812 LLN
-822 SKIVG
+822 SKVG
-827 AILRMISPTLNYEVG
+827 AKYLSMLSPTLNLQVG
-842 HIKALP
+842 DVKKIPL
-848 IIMEEN
+848 IV
-854 KEKVVSSLAQ
+854 KEKEVTADNVEDCVA
-864 GCIELSQLDWDA
+864 LSKSDWDS
-876 FETAWDF
+876 FETSWDF
-883 QRHPLLPNGGIT
+883 AEHPIV
-895 TLYGMKVGK
+895 KW
-904 KAHIESLKSGEACF
+904 S
-918 SPVGDFIAKDEEEGN
+918 
-933 TEQGDRYEG
+933 
-942 IFARLKKDDIRI
+942 
-954 QAMRQELGVDLEEIP
+954 RQ
-969 DGQYIL
+969 
-975 LRRNSC
+975 LRDATS
-981 KKVPAFCAYGM
+981 
-992 KKSDI
+992 I
-997 VCGDEIRNINGKHYI
+997 
-1012 TVTICPSDKM
+1012 
-1022 YDDFLNEN
+1022 
-1030 SEGIEKTYGATF
+1030 GATMAYYYHGERPEVSCP
-1042 NVENYDESIQKSLQ
+1042 VELCYML
-1056 DKSIRCIESDI
+1056 
-1067 IYDRDFDTEFC
+1067 
-1078 DDLTND
+1078 
-1084 YSELLHKS
+1084 
-1092 KKYSYQ
+1092 
-1098 REHRWILPDKHQV
+1098 
-1111 EKLLLKYQPLDD
+1111 
-1123 SAMQVDMCNK
+1123 
-1133 GDSYRFDVEFHFKKS
+1133 
-1148 VKIRDRYEIW
+1148 W
-1158 QRECNDRFAKLKA
+1158 QGECNDRFAKLKA

-1201 RRADLGRDIRSL
+1201 RRADLARDIRSL

-1227 DKPGLAYAGGDW
+1227 DQPGLAYAGGDW

-1276 KVFGAESLED
+1276 KVFGAGSLED

-1296 TKGTSPR
+1296 VKGISPR

-1426 VKVNYEKV
+1426 VKVNYDKV

>member
-1 MKQVIIMDKPAI
+1 MDKPAI
-13 KKFAIWARNKLIA
+13 KKFAVWARKKLIA

-40 AVAEPLPQSNENVQ
+40 TVAEPLPQSNESVQ

-63 YRIEDDAVTQ
+63 YRIESDAVTQ

-151 SPAEQQ
+151 TPAEQQ
-157 QIVTL
+157 QIVSL

-173 LLFLKQCAALGDCL
+173 LLFLKQCTALGDCL

-252 KNIKISKENI
+252 KNIKISAENI

-308 EPQVAQQLAKLRKGY
+308 EPQVAQQLAELRKGY
-323 VALTPED
+323 AALTPED

-359 YGDRDA
+359 YTDRDA

-401 FLRRHLNPHVYAIQ
+401 FLRRHLKPHVYAIQ
-415 ESRELP
+415 ESGEL
-421 QTAFGYCGPE
+421 TADALGRLGKQE
-431 EPTARTLWDTFKNAK
+431 STARALLDGFKNAK

-458 EELDKLEAR
+458 AELDA
-467 LQEADSM
+467 LQEQLREVDGASDM
-474 AGYGSLG
+474 GSLPD
-481 VQGLTYQLLDVMYPL
+481 QLVAGQIVNVLYPL
-496 IDQARMLVQKY
+496 IEQARMLVQKY
-507 DVVVTNPQY
+507 DVVVTNPPY
-516 MGSSGMSARLSDYVK
+516 MGGSGMNARLSDYVK
-531 KVYPDSKSD
+531 KYYPDSKSD
-540 LFAVFIEH
+540 LFAVFIERCAQ
-548 GNEMVKRAGF
+548 MDKRGGYQA
-558 NCMVTMQSWMFLS
+558 MITQHAWMFLS
-571 SFEKMR
+571 SFEKLRAKLQLIDTVNMAHLGARGFDEIGGEVVQTTSFVMR
-577 VNALQTKTITNL
+577 SSHTK
-589 MHMENMVMGIAF
+589 
-601 GTAVTVFQNV
+601 
-611 AVHGYKGTY
+611 GYKGTY
-620 NQIKL
+620 CRLIDGDSEKAKAEMFVSG
-625 QDIENDVPKQF
+625 ENRYVAEQ
-636 PIQGNRFAQVSTDN
+636 DN
-650 FSKIPGSPVAYWATN
+650 FSKIPGSPVAYWAN
-665 RLMKDF
+665 SNVFDAYLGSK
-671 EDGVSLSSYAEPKQ
+671 VSKYYVVRNGIST
-685 GMATMDNNKY
+685 GDNNKY
-695 LRRWYEVEIGK
+695 LRLWHEIDREK
-706 CCFHAQSLGDAKE
+706 TYWKPC
-719 SGKRWFPYNKGGDYR
+719 NKGGPFR
-734 KWYGNFC
+734 KWYGNNEYVVYWKNNGEEIRTSIDEKGRIKARLGGIEYSFTAGIEMSRITSGQLAFRMSPCGFVYESSTNDIYENGNGKLPYALGYFNSNVASQFLTLMNPTINIMPEDLRKLPFLVSEAKYTYVESCVEQNVSFCQSDWDSFETSWDFAEHPLVKWSHQLRDATSIGATMAYYYHGERPEVSCPVELC
-741 YLVNWEKDGEQ
+741 YLLW
-752 LKADATELYGSYSK
+752 
-766 RIYNTQFFF
+766 
-775 KPSITWSKISSGSF
+775 
-789 SVRCISDGC
+789 
-798 LFDVAGCS
+798 
-806 IFVKEN
+806 
-812 LYYYFAALLN
+812 
-822 SKIVG
+822 
-827 AILRMISPTLNYEVG
+827 
-842 HIKALP
+842 
-848 IIMEEN
+848 
-854 KEKVVSSLAQ
+854 Q
-864 GCIELSQLDWDA
+864 G
-876 FETAWDF
+876 
-883 QRHPLLPNGGIT
+883 
-895 TLYGMKVGK
+895 
-904 KAHIESLKSGEACF
+904 
-918 SPVGDFIAKDEEEGN
+918 
-933 TEQGDRYEG
+933 
-942 IFARLKKDDIRI
+942 
-954 QAMRQELGVDLEEIP
+954 
-969 DGQYIL
+969 
-975 LRRNSC
+975 
-981 KKVPAFCAYGM
+981 
-992 KKSDI
+992 
-997 VCGDEIRNINGKHYI
+997 
-1012 TVTICPSDKM
+1012 
-1022 YDDFLNEN
+1022 
-1030 SEGIEKTYGATF
+1030 
-1042 NVENYDESIQKSLQ
+1042 
-1056 DKSIRCIESDI
+1056 
-1067 IYDRDFDTEFC
+1067 
-1078 DDLTND
+1078 
-1084 YSELLHKS
+1084 
-1092 KKYSYQ
+1092 
-1098 REHRWILPDKHQV
+1098 
-1111 EKLLLKYQPLDD
+1111 
-1123 SAMQVDMCNK
+1123 
-1133 GDSYRFDVEFHFKKS
+1133 
-1148 VKIRDRYEIW
+1148 
-1158 QRECNDRFAKLKA
+1158 ECNDRFAKLKV

-1227 DKPGLAYAGGDW
+1227 DQPGLAYAGGDW

-1374 MDDAIAH
+1374 MDDAIAN
-1381 GASREVAQATK
+1381 GANREVAQATK

-1426 VKVNYEKV
+1426 VKDNYDKV
-1434 QTGADGKKQ
+1434 QTAPDGKKL

>member
-1 MKQVIIMDKPAI
+1 MDKPAI

-40 AVAEPLPQSNENVQ
+40 AVAEPLPQSTETVQ

-63 YRIEDDAVTQ
+63 YRIEGDAVTQ

-252 KNIKISKENI
+252 KNIKISAANI

-308 EPQVAQQLAKLRKGY
+308 GPQVAQQLAELRKGY
-323 VALTPED
+323 AALTPED

-359 YGDRDA
+359 YTDRDA

-415 ESRELP
+415 ESGEL
-421 QTAFGYCGPE
+421 TADALGRLGKQE
-431 EPTARTLWDTFKNAK
+431 STARALLDGFKNAK

-458 EELDKLEAR
+458 AELDA
-467 LQEADSM
+467 LQEQLREADGASDM
-474 AGYGSLG
+474 GSFTDQLVAG
-481 VQGLTYQLLDVMYPL
+481 QLLRVLCPL
-496 IDQARMLVQKY
+496 VEQARMLVQKY
-507 DVVVTNPQY
+507 DVVVTNPPY
-516 MGSSGMSARLSDYVK
+516 MGGSGMNARLSDYVK
-531 KVYPDSKSD
+531 KYYPDSKSD
-540 LFAVFIEH
+540 LFAVFIERCAQ
-548 GNEMVKRAGF
+548 MDKRSGYQA
-558 NCMVTMQSWMFLS
+558 MITQHAWMFLS
-571 SFEKMR
+571 SFEKLRAKLQMIDIVNMAHLGARGFDEIGGEVVQTTSFVMR
-577 VNALQTKTITNL
+577 NSHTK
-589 MHMENMVMGIAF
+589 
-601 GTAVTVFQNV
+601 
-611 AVHGYKGTY
+611 GYKGTY
-620 NQIKL
+620 CRLIGGDSEKAKAEL
-625 QDIENDVPKQF
+625 F
-636 PIQGNRFAQVSTDN
+636 VSGEKCYVAEQDN
-650 FSKIPGSPVAYWATN
+650 FSKIPGSPVAYWISATVIA
-665 RLMKDF
+665 MF
-671 EDGVSLSSYAEPKQ
+671 EEKSVLDYGTPRQ
-685 GMATMDNNKY
+685 GLASGDNNRF
-695 LRRWYEVEIGK
+695 LRLWHEVVYSDIGISCKSEAEIDQLVK
-706 CCFHAQSLGDAKE
+706 QYAPH
-719 SGKRWFPYNKGGDYR
+719 NKGGQYR
-734 KWYGNFC
+734 KWYGNLDYVIKFSPT
-741 YLVNWEKDGEQ
+741 YREQ
-752 LKADATELYGSYSK
+752 LALLG
-766 RIYNTQFFF
+766 NHL
-775 KPSITWSKISSGSF
+775 PSRSFYFLTGFTWSDLTSGNFGARYTSCGA
-789 SVRCISDGC
+789 V
-798 LFDVAGCS
+798 FDTTGPTFFCHTNDDELLKYVLGYFNSCVFNYVAHIFCS
-806 IFVKEN
+806 GLHYSNGVI
-812 LYYYFAALLN
+812 AD
-822 SKIVG
+822 
-827 AILRMISPTLNYEVG
+827 
-842 HIKALP
+842 LP
-848 IIMEEN
+848 C
-854 KEKVVSSLAQ
+854 KVV
-864 GCIELSQLDWDA
+864 DA
-876 FETAWDF
+876 
-883 QRHPLLPNGGIT
+883 
-895 TLYGMKVGK
+895 K
-904 KAHIESLKSGEACF
+904 KLI
-918 SPVGDFIAKDEEEGN
+918 V
-933 TEQGDRYEG
+933 
-942 IFARLKKDDIRI
+942 
-954 QAMRQELGVDLEEIP
+954 
-969 DGQYIL
+969 
-975 LRRNSC
+975 
-981 KKVPAFCAYGM
+981 
-992 KKSDI
+992 SDI
-997 VCGDEIRNINGKHYI
+997 VNRQIDYSK
-1012 TVTICPSDKM
+1012 SDW
-1022 YDDFLNEN
+1022 DSFETSWDFAEHPLVKW
-1030 SEGIEKTYGATF
+1030 SHDLWDCTSIGATMAYYYHGERPEASCP
-1042 NVENYDESIQKSLQ
+1042 VELCY
-1056 DKSIRCIESDI
+1056 
-1067 IYDRDFDTEFC
+1067 
-1078 DDLTND
+1078 
-1084 YSELLHKS
+1084 LL
-1092 KKYSYQ
+1092 
-1098 REHRWILPDKHQV
+1098 
-1111 EKLLLKYQPLDD
+1111 
-1123 SAMQVDMCNK
+1123 
-1133 GDSYRFDVEFHFKKS
+1133 
-1148 VKIRDRYEIW
+1148 W
-1158 QRECNDRFAKLKA
+1158 QGECNDRFAKLKA

-1239 NPDQYHTFLPDADN
+1239 TPDQYHTFIPDADN
-1253 VIPITDEEYFPDDL
+1253 VIPITDEEYFTDDL

-1276 KVFGAESLED
+1276 KVFGVDSLED

-1296 TKGTSPR
+1296 VKGTSPR

>member
-1 MKQVIIMDKPAI
+1 MDKPAI

-40 AVAEPLPQSNENVQ
+40 TVAEPLPQSNETVQ

-63 YRIEDDAVTQ
+63 YRIEGDAVTQ

-120 LLPSRTRVLSSAD
+120 LLPSRMRVLSSAD

-151 SPAEQQ
+151 TPAEQQ
-157 QIVTL
+157 QIVAL

-216 VNDIPESDWQDAVQ
+216 VNDIPESDWLEEDNKGGAVQ

-252 KNIKISKENI
+252 KNIKISAENI

-308 EPQVAQQLAKLRKGY
+308 EPQVAQQLAELRKGY
-323 VALTPED
+323 AALTPED
-330 IKCIDPCMG
+330 IKCIDPSMG

-359 YGDRDA
+359 YTDRDA

-415 ESRELP
+415 ESGEL
-421 QTAFGYCGPE
+421 TADALGRLGKQE
-431 EPTARTLWDTFKNAK
+431 STARALLDGFKNAK

-458 EELDKLEAR
+458 AELDA
-467 LQEADSM
+467 LQEQLREVDGASDMGSFTDQFV
-474 AGYGSLG
+474 AG
-481 VQGLTYQLLDVMYPL
+481 QLLRVLCPL
-496 IDQARMLVQKY
+496 VEQARMLVQKY
-507 DVVVTNPQY
+507 DVVVTNPPY
-516 MGSSGMSARLSDYVK
+516 MGGSGMDARLSDYVK

-636 PIQGNRFAQVSTDN
+636 PVSGNRFAQVSTDN
-650 FSKIPGSPVAYWATN
+650 FSKIPGSPVAYWASDTIN
-665 RLMKDF
+665 KLF
-671 EDGVSLSSYAEPKQ
+671 SLDAELKKYAEPRH
-685 GMATMDNNKY
+685 GMSTGNNDLCLKLWHEVPNNEICFTAKNRDEFDKAGKKY
-695 LRRWYEVEIGK
+695 
-706 CCFHAQSLGDAKE
+706 A
-719 SGKRWFPYNKGGDYR
+719 PYKKGGEYR
-734 KWYGNFC
+734 LWYGNNDYVIAYSATLRKRMESLSGYRASSTEYFFRPSINWSDVTSGKFGVRLSPNGFAFDGRGASMFCNEDIRFYLAALMSSKLASYFLDMLNPTLTFNIENIAAIPTIIDKEKKLDVDWKAEECYDCSKSDWDSFETSWDFAEHPLVKWSHDLWDATSIGATMAYYYHGESPEVSCPVELC
-741 YLVNWEKDGEQ
+741 YLLW
-752 LKADATELYGSYSK
+752 
-766 RIYNTQFFF
+766 
-775 KPSITWSKISSGSF
+775 
-789 SVRCISDGC
+789 
-798 LFDVAGCS
+798 
-806 IFVKEN
+806 
-812 LYYYFAALLN
+812 
-822 SKIVG
+822 
-827 AILRMISPTLNYEVG
+827 
-842 HIKALP
+842 
-848 IIMEEN
+848 
-854 KEKVVSSLAQ
+854 Q
-864 GCIELSQLDWDA
+864 G
-876 FETAWDF
+876 
-883 QRHPLLPNGGIT
+883 
-895 TLYGMKVGK
+895 
-904 KAHIESLKSGEACF
+904 
-918 SPVGDFIAKDEEEGN
+918 
-933 TEQGDRYEG
+933 
-942 IFARLKKDDIRI
+942 
-954 QAMRQELGVDLEEIP
+954 
-969 DGQYIL
+969 
-975 LRRNSC
+975 
-981 KKVPAFCAYGM
+981 
-992 KKSDI
+992 
-997 VCGDEIRNINGKHYI
+997 
-1012 TVTICPSDKM
+1012 
-1022 YDDFLNEN
+1022 
-1030 SEGIEKTYGATF
+1030 
-1042 NVENYDESIQKSLQ
+1042 
-1056 DKSIRCIESDI
+1056 
-1067 IYDRDFDTEFC
+1067 
-1078 DDLTND
+1078 
-1084 YSELLHKS
+1084 
-1092 KKYSYQ
+1092 
-1098 REHRWILPDKHQV
+1098 
-1111 EKLLLKYQPLDD
+1111 
-1123 SAMQVDMCNK
+1123 
-1133 GDSYRFDVEFHFKKS
+1133 
-1148 VKIRDRYEIW
+1148 
-1158 QRECNDRFAKLKA
+1158 ECNDRFAKLKA

-1227 DKPGLAYAGGDW
+1227 DQPGLAYAGGDW

-1253 VIPITDEEYFPDDL
+1253 VIPITDEEYFTDDL

-1276 KVFGAESLED
+1276 KVFGADSLED

-1426 VKVNYEKV
+1426 VKVNYDKV